1 MTTAIDLISDP
12 NLGIDPITS
21 MTTLRR
27 TGSQRGYTN
36 SELEHFRIGHG
47 DINSLVLQ
55 VIAFGKKNHPER
67 HDARTIVSDATF
79 EDSIDKTN
87 TFTLVVHDPD
97 WDLLNTG
104 ALDKPIDL
112 NPGNIPNL
120 IYRRDSFEVSND
132 DITITFVTRNAAYM
146 SYYKRPKKANRKNT
160 TRAEFLLSLTRDV
173 KEAKIPFV
181 CPQLHQN
188 QKIARTQFPNE
199 IARRKGREHGFT
211 ASDKITVKGATASP
225 AQRQTIEKVILAGE
239 DLKMPGLVIVSAV
252 MCITQESTA
261 GAGTTGNPP
270 YVGAFQQ
277 NRSDGWPG
285 TGDAYKDAKGNG
297 KIGVKQGGY
306 YGYAYG
312 IWKAHGG
319 DMDLGLLVAT
329 TQGVIGSTNPLNN
342 GYAQS
347 TNRWRGEA
355 QHAVNAF
362 GGIDV
367 SDPGSSTHNV
377 YYKQKYEF
385 MVGPP
390 DGNRNE
396 NYLAASYRLADEVN
410 WSAFWVR
417 DALHFI
423 SEEDLFK
430 SKPQASMRRF
440 GRGIEGVSFGWDT
453 QQRIN
458 QMTLSVRMERWV
470 CPLGTVVH
478 FEEGGPAE
486 GRWLVTNI
494 RRSMFDELGE
504 ITLSKPMREKME
516 PANQPGE
523 RQVRSGGK
531 NRSITDI
538 SGTTVDGFNNPFP
551 DGWTPG
557 RLDMG
562 YDGTFRNRIVAP
574 FDGLITYAA
583 QRFSNWGGFIVLQS
597 PTDIG
602 LPTKTLYFAEGL
614 SPTVH
619 TNQSVKAGQTIAT
632 PTPSVQGGAG
642 SIEWGVGN
650 EAHALG
656 PVDPYG
662 KTLGGGSSS
671 ASAASRNMVLEFSAW
686 CQSVLG
692 LPAPSTTADAGH
704 F

>member
-1 MTTAIDLISDP
+1 MTSAIDLVADP
-12 NLGIDPITS
+12 NLGIDPITA
-21 MTTLRR
+21 MMATRR
-27 TGSQRGYTN
+27 RGYTN
-36 SELEHFRIGHG
+36 DELAHFRIGH
-47 DINSLVLQ
+47 DNIHNVVLQ
-55 VIAFGKKNHPER
+55 ILAFGKKNHPER
-67 HDARTIVSDATF
+67 HNFRNNISDATF

-87 TFTLVVHDPD
+87 TFTIVVHDPD
-97 WDLLNTG
+97 WDLLNMG
-104 ALDKPIDL
+104 VLDKPIDI
-112 NPGNIPNL
+112 NPGNIPRL
-120 IYRRDSFEVSND
+120 IYRRDSFEVSGD
-132 DITITFVTRNAAYM
+132 DITITFVTRNAAFM
-146 SYYKRPKKANRKNT
+146 SYKHRPKKANRKNT
-160 TRAEFLLSLTRDV
+160 TRAEFLLSLT
-173 KEAKIPFV
+173 KEVTDAKIPFV
-181 CPQLHQN
+181 CPQLHVKQRVG
-188 QKIARTQFPNE
+188 RTEFPNE
-199 IARRKGREHGFT
+199 TARRKGREHGFT
-211 ASDKITVKGATASP
+211 ASDKITVKNSP
-225 AQRQTIEKVILAGE
+225 ATPIQRRTIEKVILAGE

-277 NRSDGWPG
+277 NHGDGWPG

-367 SDPGSSTHNV
+367 SDPGSSTHAV
-377 YYKQKYEF
+377 EFKQKYEF

-390 DGNRNE
+390 DGDRNE
-396 NYLAASYRLADEVN
+396 NYLAASYRLADEVQ

-430 SKPQASMRRF
+430 SKPQSNFRRYSL
-440 GRGIEGVSFGWDT
+440 GIENVSFGWDT
-453 QQRIN
+453 QQRLN
-458 QMTLSVRMERWV
+458 PMTISVRMENWV
-470 CPLGTVVH
+470 CPLGTVIH

-523 RQVRSGGK
+523 RQVK
-531 NRSITDI
+531 NQGERRSITDI
-538 SGTTVDGFNNPFP
+538 GGYAGGQQIDGAHVGYPVPKPTSVGGIHDTSGL
-551 DGWTPG
+551 PG
-557 RLDMG
+557 YPARD
-562 YDGTFRNRIVAP
+562 YFAP
-574 FDGLITYAA
+574 AGSPCVSPVHGKIE
-583 QRFSNWGGFIVLQS
+583 RFSGHDPALG
-597 PTDIG
+597 
-602 LPTKTLYFAEGL
+602 A
-614 SPTVH
+614 
-619 TNQSVKAGQTIAT
+619 
-632 PTPSVQGGAG
+632 VQGAG
-642 SIEWGVGN
+642 GPLGWSVYIRADNGWDYYLTHMGSRLCFVGETVQPGEVIGTVANYHKYGRADHIHMGVHGNTLVPIPRGTSISGP
-650 EAHALG
+650 AL
-656 PVDPYG
+656 P
-662 KTLGGGSSS
+662 
-671 ASAASRNMVLEFSAW
+671 
-686 CQSVLG
+686 
-692 LPAPSTTADAGH
+692 PA
-704 F
+704 